1 MQYDRIVTAAYNQSA
16 ERTHVEDVQERNRG
30 GAMARLTD
38 RPSGERIWDR
48 YLSEQDRARLQGK
61 EKKPRGFGQRPALLL
76 IDLYRWVFGDQPEPL
91 PQAAETW
98 PGSCGLAGWE
108 ALPHLQQLLAAAR
121 AAGIPVVHTT
131 GGSRDEMAHW
141 SRGTQTDADAGG
153 DSAMLDR
160 LRRRDDIVDEVA
172 PIPGEMVIRKAS
184 PSAFWGTP
192 LVGHLISQGIDT
204 IIVGGE
210 STTGCV
216 RASVVDGSTYR
227 FRMVVAEE
235 CVFDRVEAPHALEL
249 FTMNSKYA
257 DVIPVADVL
266 QYLSRIEEA

>member
-1 MQYDRIVTAAYNQSA
+1 M
-16 ERTHVEDVQERNRG
+16 
-30 GAMARLTD
+30 
-38 RPSGERIWDR
+38 
-48 YLSEQDRARLQGK
+48 
-61 EKKPRGFGQRPALLL
+61 
-76 IDLYRWVFGDQPEPL
+76 
-91 PQAAETW
+91 
-98 PGSCGLAGWE
+98 
-108 ALPHLQQLLAAAR
+108 
-121 AAGIPVVHTT
+121 
-131 GGSRDEMAHW
+131 
-141 SRGTQTDADAGG
+141 
-153 DSAMLDR
+153 
-160 LRRRDDIVDEVA
+160 RRRDDIIDEVA

-192 LVGHLISQGIDT
+192 LVGHLIDHGIDT

-257 DVIPVADVL
+257 DVVPVASVL
-266 QYLSRIEEA
+266 QYLSTIEESD